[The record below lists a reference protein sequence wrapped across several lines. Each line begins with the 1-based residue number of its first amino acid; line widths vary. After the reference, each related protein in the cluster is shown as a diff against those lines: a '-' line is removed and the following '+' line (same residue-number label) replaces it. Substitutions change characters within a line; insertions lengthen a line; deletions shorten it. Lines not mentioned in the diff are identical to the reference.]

1 MNAMLSITS
10 PLPTILDQPAP
21 TQPGRRH
28 FIENYCLTTRDVD
41 RFNALLLRLGRRDT
55 PLDRDQVVT
64 AARELCDSN
73 SLAVEPPSI
82 RERMRR
88 VETAAL
94 MIDDPDWDGANDAI
108 DTARLVID
116 YARGSD
122 DLIPDWVPAVG
133 RLDDAIVVETA
144 WPRLALEIDRYL
156 DFCRLRDMAE
166 TGRGNGS
173 STVHFMRADWERA
186 RREEAA
192 LVAHQKQVRE
202 HSYLPRSASLFRVH

>member
-10 PLPTILDQPAP
+10 PLPAILDQPASAR
-21 TQPGRRH
+21 PGRRH
-28 FIENYCLTTRDVD
+28 FIENYCLTMRDVD
-41 RFNALLLRLGRRDT
+41 RFNVLLFRLGRRDA

-94 MIDDPDWDGANDAI
+94 MINDPDWDGANDAI
-108 DTARLVID
+108 DAARLVID

-156 DFCRLRDMAE
+156 DFCRLRDMAVGVRA
-166 TGRGNGS
+166 TSAS
-173 STVHFMRADWERA
+173 SVHFMRADWEREL
-186 RREEAA
+186 REEAA

-202 HSYLPRSASLFRVH
+202 HSYLPPNASLFRVH

>member
-10 PLPTILDQPAP
+10 PLPAILDQPAP
-21 TQPGRRH
+21 ARPGRRH
-28 FIENYCLTTRDVD
+28 FIENYCLATRDVD
-41 RFNALLLRLGRRDT
+41 RFNVLLLRLGRRDA
-55 PLDRDQVVT
+55 PLDRDQVAT

-73 SLAVEPPSI
+73 SLAVEPASI
-82 RERMRR
+82 WQRMRR
-88 VETAAL
+88 VEAASL
-94 MIDDPDWDGANDAI
+94 MIDDPDWEGTNDAI

-133 RLDDAIVVETA
+133 RLDDAIVVDTA

-166 TGRGNGS
+166 GAGTRR
-173 STVHFMRADWERA
+173 STLHFMRADWERA

-192 LVAHQKQVRE
+192 LVAQQKQVRE
-202 HSYLPRSASLFRVH
+202 HSYLPPCASLFRVH

>member
-1 MNAMLSITS
+1 MNMLSITS
-10 PLPTILDQPAP
+10 PLPAILDQPASAR
-21 TQPGRRH
+21 PGRRH

-41 RFNALLLRLGRRDT
+41 RFNVLLLRLGRRDS
-55 PLDRDQVVT
+55 PLDRDQVAT
-64 AARELCDSN
+64 AARELCDCN

-94 MIDDPDWDGANDAI
+94 MINDPDWDGTDDAI
-108 DTARLVID
+108 DTARLVIG

-133 RLDDAIVVETA
+133 RPDDAIVIDTA

-166 TGRGNGS
+166 VRGNS
-173 STVHFMRADWERA
+173 PATLHFMREDWEQA
-186 RREEAA
+186 RRDEAA
-192 LVAHQKQVRE
+192 LAAHQKQVRE
-202 HSYLPRSASLFRVH
+202 HSYLPPCASLFRVH

>member
-10 PLPTILDQPAP
+10 PLPAILDQPASAG
-21 TQPGRRH
+21 PGRRH

-41 RFNALLLRLGRRDT
+41 RFNLLLLRLGRDA
-55 PLDRDQVVT
+55 PLDRDQVAT

-82 RERMRR
+82 WQRMRR
-88 VETAAL
+88 VETASM
-94 MIDDPDWDGANDAI
+94 MIDDPDWDGTDDAI

-116 YARGSD
+116 YVHGSD

-144 WPRLALEIDRYL
+144 WPRLALEMDRYL
-156 DFCRLRDMAE
+156 DFRQLRDLAD
-166 TGRGNGS
+166 GVRGS
-173 STVHFMRADWERA
+173 SASAGHFVRADWEQA

-192 LVAHQKQVRE
+192 LIAHQRQVRE
-202 HSYLPRSASLFRVH
+202 RSYLPTFASLFRVH

>member
-10 PLPTILDQPAP
+10 PLPAILDQPASAR
-21 TQPGRRH
+21 PGRRH
-28 FIENYCLTTRDVD
+28 FIENYCLTSNDVD
-41 RFNALLLRLGRRDT
+41 RFNVLLLRLGRRDA

-64 AARELCDSN
+64 AARELCDCN

-88 VETAAL
+88 IETAAL
-94 MIDDPDWDGANDAI
+94 MINDPGWDAANDAI

-166 TGRGNGS
+166 GAPGTRR
-173 STVHFMRADWERA
+173 STLHFMRADWEQA

-192 LVAHQKQVRE
+192 LAAQQKQVRE
-202 HSYLPRSASLFRVH
+202 HSYLPRCASLFRVH